1 MTQHHAGCEYA
12 VVLGSG
18 VDAEGVPSHATV
30 LRAQA
35 GIELAKARP
44 ELTVILSGGG
54 PPQLK
59 DCTMS
64 EASVMARLFQEQGID
79 RLLLEDESRD
89 TIGNAVLTAARH
101 LYPTMQEGK
110 AAVGASA
117 CTTVTAANTA
127 TDTAANTAAETAAE
141 AARPKRTLFIVTSP
155 FHMDRALLSFR
166 GVLGPQWDIIPVT
179 SAAAEDDTTRG
190 ANEAGGIEWTRQFY
204 NGINAGDVP
213 AAVARLLEVRAD
225 RYAHLAWLKQVGVV
239 PMCMETNHSSV
250 VAAAAG
256 SARLPETVVPEH
268 YQLTISPDITAF
280 TFTGEEVIDLRVKAP
295 VERIVLN
302 AVDLD
307 ITDAY
312 LVDSCGTRMNANV
325 TLDADHEQ
333 AAFEFDGTVGK
344 GKWKLHLCFAG
355 KLTTKLSGFYRSTYK
370 QNGVE
375 KVIASTQMEPNDARR
390 AFPCFDEPMFKA
402 TFSVTLVVDEH
413 LTAIA
418 NGPIVHETVVTVPGT
433 DAAVAADGS
442 AVPAVPSKRQRIVE
456 FGTTMKMS
464 TYLVAFVVGEFEATD
479 AIVVNGTAIRVF
491 CLPGKKRL
499 ATFALKAAQFSLT
512 WFEKYFGI
520 KYPGDKLDLIGIPDF
535 AFGAMENLGCV
546 TFRETA
552 LLVDEGTGTIG
563 ELSRVAEVVAH
574 EIAHMWFGDL
584 VTMEWWNAL
593 WLNEAFAT
601 FMATKVQD
609 DFRREWDRW
618 TNFGVERAAALR
630 TDGLGATRPMEAP
643 VINPAAALGMIDVIT
658 YRKGCSVLRQ
668 LEQFIGADTF
678 RNGIRVYLR
687 KHAYGNA
694 KASDLWDAI
703 QSVTSHPVREI
714 MESWVLQPGYPV
726 VSVTEGTIGGTITL
740 SQKPFKYLAE
750 SVDASQRWLV
760 PVYLRY
766 KTADGVGSQW
776 VLLDEG
782 DQTVYLGE
790 NLEWVVANANGYGFY
805 RTLYAPALAAK
816 LTANLQGSLS
826 AIERFNLV
834 NDAWSCVLA
843 GLSSGED
850 YLKVATLFSG
860 ETDPNVWSVLDSSLS
875 RLASMLPERNRA
887 EFAKL
892 VRALA
897 TPQYDRLGWEVKDT
911 DTAQD
916 RQVRGVVIDML
927 GTLGH
932 SPKVADKARE
942 LFGKYKTDR
951 KAVASDVAPAV
962 INLVAHS
969 GGDAEYNELFKLM
982 EATDNPQE
990 KVRFLYALAGFRDE
1004 KLLER
1009 TLKATITATV
1019 RTQDAPAL
1027 LVRLLGNRRINRKAW
1042 EFVKDNWAHM
1052 VGNYPETGMISL
1064 TSGITALDAA
1074 ELETDV
1080 REFFATNTVKGGDKA
1095 IAQNLE
1101 SLRINVLLREREA
1114 GPLANQFAMPVI
1126 TPPAAD
1132 TVTKA

>member
-1 MTQHHAGCEYA
+1 MTQQNAGCAYA

-18 VDAEGVPSHATV
+18 VDAHGVPSQATV

-35 GIELAKARP
+35 GVELAKARP
-44 ELTVILSGGG
+44 ELTVILSGGS
-54 PPQLK
+54 PPYVNDPAL
-59 DCTMS
+59 S
-64 EASVMARLFQEQGID
+64 EASVMARLFLEQGIPRE
-79 RLLLEDESRD
+79 RLLLEEESRD
-89 TIGNAVLTAARH
+89 TIGNAVLSAARY
-101 LYPTMQEGK
+101 LYPTTHPC
-110 AAVGASA
+110 ALYV
-117 CTTVTAANTA
+117 
-127 TDTAANTAAETAAE
+127 
-141 AARPKRTLFIVTSP
+141 VTSP
-155 FHMDRALLSFR
+155 FHMERSLASFR
-166 GVLGPQWDIIPVT
+166 GVLGPQWDIHPVE
-179 SAAAEDDTTRG
+179 SGVADDDTTRG
-190 ANEAGGIEWTRQFY
+190 ANERGGIEWTRQFY
-204 NGINAGDVP
+204 NGITPGDVP
-213 AAVARLLEVRAD
+213 AVVSRLLEVRGE
-225 RYAHLAWLKQVGVV
+225 RYGHLAWLRKVGVN
-239 PMCMETNHSSV
+239 PMCMACMDNNGSV
-250 VAAAAG
+250 LAVAAG
-256 SARLPETVVPEH
+256 SARLPETIVPEH
-268 YQLTISPDITAF
+268 YQLTLSPDLKAF
-280 TFTGEEVIDLRVKAP
+280 TFDGEEVIDIRVKAP
-295 VERIVLN
+295 VEHIVLN

-312 LVDSCGTRMNANV
+312 IVDSCGTRMNATV
-325 TLDADHEQ
+325 KLDAANEH
-333 AAFEFDGTVGK
+333 AVFDFHGTVGK
-344 GKWKLHLCFAG
+344 GKWKLHLRFAG

-375 KVIASTQMEPNDARR
+375 KVIASTQFEPNDARR

-402 TFSVTLVVDEH
+402 TFGVTLIVDEH
-413 LTAIA
+413 LTAIS
-418 NGPIVHETVVTVPGT
+418 NGPIVKETLVPIPGSGCT
-433 DAAVAADGS
+433 VAAGGF
-442 AVPAVPSKRQRIVE
+442 AMPTLPTKHKRVVE

-479 AIVVNGTAIRVF
+479 PIVVNGTDVRVF

-552 LLVDEGTGTIG
+552 LLVDEGTGTIA

-601 FMATKVQD
+601 FMATKVQH

-643 VINPAAALGMIDVIT
+643 VINPASALGMIDVIT

-668 LEQFIGADTF
+668 LEQFIGEDTF
-678 RNGIRVYLR
+678 RNGIRAYLR
-687 KHAYGNA
+687 KHSYANA

-703 QSVTSHPVREI
+703 QSVTSHPVKDI

-726 VSVTEGTIGGTITL
+726 VNVTEGTIGGTITL

-750 SVDASQRWLV
+750 SVDESQRWLV

-766 KTADGVGSQW
+766 KTKDGEGSQW

-782 DQTVYLGE
+782 DQTIYLGE
-790 NLEWVVANANGYGFY
+790 DLEWVVANANGYGFY
-805 RTLYAPALAAK
+805 RTLYSPALAAK
-816 LTANLQGSLS
+816 LTANLQGNLS

-834 NDAWSCVLA
+834 NDAWACVLA
-843 GLSSGED
+843 GLSSGSD
-850 YLKVATLFSG
+850 YLDVAQLFSG

-875 RLASMLPERNRA
+875 RLSGMLPERNRA

-892 VRALA
+892 VRKLA
-897 TPQYDRLGWEVKDT
+897 TPQYERLGWDVKDT

-916 RQVRGVVIDML
+916 RQVRGIVIDLL

-932 SPKVADKARE
+932 STKVTDKAKE
-942 LFGKYKTDR
+942 LFAEYKTDR

-962 INLVAHS
+962 INLVAYS
-969 GGDAEYNELFKLM
+969 GGAAEYDELFKLM
-982 EATDNPQE
+982 EATDVPQE

-1009 TLKATITATV
+1009 TLNATITATV

-1042 EFVKDNWAHM
+1042 EFIKNNWAHM

-1064 TSGITALDAA
+1064 TSGVTALDVA
-1074 ELETDV
+1074 ELEADV
-1080 REFFATNTVKGGDKA
+1080 REFFAANAVKGGDKA

-1114 GPLANQFAMPVI
+1114 GPLANQFAMPVV

-1132 TVTKA
+1132 SNTTKA